1 MMASAKIARWI
12 LDQCV
17 KGAPWSAEDVD
28 QIIDDPALFRI
39 LAEGLSDRFEPHLV
53 DRYVEIFTYV
63 LGKKLKDASTT
74 ALRERYARIR
84 EPREFG
90 GNSDA
95 VRDIYVLS
103 RVTLGAD
110 VAITSVILDAVKRRF
125 RTARIWL
132 CGDRKSYQLFEA
144 DNRIGYYPL
153 PYQRGAGLDQILAE
167 RPVFKSGLVIDPDSR
182 ITQLGLVPVCA
193 EENYLFFESRRAG
206 GDSEETLSQLT
217 AHWARTTFG
226 VEAKAYIAPKPVRWG
241 TKCVSV
247 SLGNGGNQE
256 KGLAG
261 GFERQLMERLAQE
274 DLPVVVDLGGGG
286 EESERVREAVQGLKN
301 VSTHKGSFSD
311 FASIISQSAH
321 YYGYDSAGS
330 HVAATSGVP
339 MTVFF
344 KGHVNERMFQR
355 WKPSGGGAIRVI
367 RIDDPAPSASAILAA
382 L

>member
-1 MMASAKIARWI
+1 MMASAEIARWI

-53 DRYVEIFTYV
+53 DRYVEIFTHV
-63 LGKKLKDASTT
+63 LGKKLKDASTA
-74 ALRERYARIR
+74 ALRERYARVR

-153 PYQRGAGLDQILAE
+153 PYQRGVGLDQILAE
-167 RPVFKSGLVIDPDSR
+167 RPAFKSGLVIDPDSR
-182 ITQLGLVPVCA
+182 VTQLGLVPVCA

-217 AHWARTTFG
+217 AHWARSTFG
-226 VEAKAYIAPKPVRWG
+226 VEAKPYIAPKPVRWG
-241 TKCVSV
+241 AKYVSV

-261 GFERQLMERLAQE
+261 GFERQLLERLAQG

-286 EESERVREAVQGLKN
+286 EESERVRVAVQGLKS

-367 RIDDPAPSASAILAA
+367 RIDEPAPAVAAILAV